1 MFILLHAFVLFLD
14 STSICRPI
22 GFELIVEA
30 LALAPRI
37 LILQAYTWPIFRFLR
52 NLMLIS
58 VNLATHVYISSSLNR
73 VPLSPASSSTF
84 FLFLSFDF
92 LMMAILTEML

>member
-1 MFILLHAFVLFLD
+1 MLILLHAFVLFLD

-22 GFELIVEA
+22 GFELIEEA

-58 VNLATHVYISSSLNR
+58 ENLTTHVYISSLNR
-73 VPLSPASSSTF
+73 LPLSPASSLTF